1 MKSFPP
7 SVYRLLPPSILVA
20 ALLVGAAQYPG
31 TEVIVSA
38 QPAPKVRMNRL
49 IEALEAGQPGL
60 SGVNYLFIDMEH
72 GPFDLQRLEVVAAT
86 LKQVR
91 NEKQQMILA
100 PIVRIPVEGDGD
112 LRWVIKQVLELD
124 VLGIIVPH
132 VETKEQ
138 ALRAVQAMR
147 YPAQR
152 DSKYPE
158 PRGRRGRENAQL
170 WGYKSAAEYLRKA
183 DVWPLNPE
191 GELFLM
197 VMIESQE
204 GVRRVNELLDV
215 PGVNVLFG
223 PGDMAIALGVQNPPA
238 SWHPDVAAAG
248 QTVVK
253 ACVAKKAVCFTIA
266 YSEADMQKKMAEG
279 WKGFLGGFRTGGS
292 LLRLELTS

>member
-1 MKSFPP
+1 MTN
-7 SVYRLLPPSILVA
+7 LLLSEHRTLRRRVLVA
-20 ALLVGAAQYPG
+20 AAVVVCVAQHPG
-31 TEVIVSA
+31 VSA
-38 QPAPKVRMNRL
+38 QPAPNVRVNRL

-72 GPFDLQRLEVVAAT
+72 GPFDLQRLEAVTAT

-91 NEKQQMILA
+91 NEKRQMVLA

-124 VLGIIVPH
+124 ALGIVVPH
-132 VETKEQ
+132 VETREQ
-138 ALRAVQAMR
+138 AMRAVRAMR

-158 PRGRRGRENAQL
+158 PRGLRGRENAQL
-170 WGYKSAAEYLRKA
+170 WGLESAAEYLRKA

-204 GVRRVNELLDV
+204 GVKRVNELLDV

-223 PGDMAIALGVQNPPA
+223 PGDMAMALGVLNPPGG
-238 SWHPDVAAAG
+238 WHADVAAAG

-253 ACVAKKAVCFTIA
+253 ACVAKKAVCFTLA
-266 YSEADMQKKMAEG
+266 SSEADMQKKLAEG
-279 WKGFLGGFRTGGS
+279 WKGFLGGFRTGAGS
-292 LLRLELTS
+292 LRLELTN